1 MVIKRDVW
9 FHPAGKT
16 RTLHIY
22 LPEHYGESEER
33 YPVMYFFD
41 GHNLF
46 YDGDATYGKCWGL
59 KDFMDR
65 WDKPMII
72 VGVECGH
79 EGDERL
85 GEYCPYSVNRGFLRK
100 VKGIGADTVQWMIR
114 ELKPMIDR
122 EYRTYPF
129 RECTGIAG
137 SSMGGL
143 MAVYAVICYNR
154 WFSKAACLSSAVSP
168 CMSYINRDL
177 KSHFINPD
185 TRVYL
190 SWGTKEAWGVR
201 DHNHEDVASYTSR
214 CNHSIGKQLSDR
226 GAAVQIYCQ
235 VGGAHCEADW
245 EKQVPGFMD
254 FLWKARNL

>member
-1 MVIKRDVW
+1 
-9 FHPAGKT
+9 
-16 RTLHIY
+16 
-22 LPEHYGESEER
+22 
-33 YPVMYFFD
+33 
-41 GHNLF
+41 
-46 YDGDATYGKCWGL
+46 
-59 KDFMDR
+59 MDR

-201 DHNHEDVASYTSR
+201 DHNHEDVAATPPDATVPLENNCQTEGQR
-214 CNHSIGKQLSDR
+214 CRFTVRSEAQHCKPIGKNRCRDLWIFYGR
-226 GAAVQIYCQ
+226 
-235 VGGAHCEADW
+235 
-245 EKQVPGFMD
+245 PGICSHIFA
-254 FLWKARNL
+254 FVLIK